1 MGRQVVCE
9 GTVNRSTHFLFVNN
23 KYRLLTPIEA
33 ERLQDFPD
41 DWTYTLP
48 IEEMSKILGTN
59 LTFDKLVFS
68 GSFVYAD
75 GHLCLNH
82 PDYVI
87 NFNGRWWLTEKAK
100 KNMAECCLPFRR
112 VYGKENYRYTFGELN
127 ESTGS
132 QP

>member
-1 MGRQVVCE
+1 
-9 GTVNRSTHFLFVNN
+9 
-23 KYRLLTPIEA
+23 
-33 ERLQDFPD
+33 
-41 DWTYTLP
+41 
-48 IEEMSKILGTN
+48 MSKILGTN

-127 ESTGS
+127 KEQQARFYEMAFSAE
-132 QP
+132 QLKALEANP